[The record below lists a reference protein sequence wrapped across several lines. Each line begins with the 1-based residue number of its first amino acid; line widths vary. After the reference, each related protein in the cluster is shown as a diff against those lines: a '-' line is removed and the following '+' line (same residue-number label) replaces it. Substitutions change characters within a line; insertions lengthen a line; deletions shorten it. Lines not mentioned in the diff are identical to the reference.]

1 MPGDYNIDEISI
13 DQLSLELERKG

>member
-13 DQLSLELERKG
+13 DQLRLELERKG